1 METTEI
7 IISKANAIRFANRES
22 DDPFEAL
29 LSCEE
34 TYASKQGGYFE
45 QLWFDGDNILLQI
58 KAGLTAT
65 VVLTKYDEDLN
76 DSVITADNV
85 ETYATFKVY
94 EYLLDLKLDEYVY
107 FVATSEASEWRSEWQ
122 RMIAEDTSMML
133 LQWTNLD
140 DSSNTFEFDYLTT
153 LAIANVNYMRLDG
166 EMVNYGLGGES
177 TIYDNQNEKSKIK
190 GSIFRKLTFTSERIP
205 RQIAEIIA
213 IAMQHDRFLANSGG
227 YIAEDLPEIEMMGG
241 FCQLTSNLT
250 KNLVLGINTHDI
262 GFDCDSTT
270 TNMIENK
277 YEEAATGSGSFSV
290 SDGYGVT
297 QIIAKRIE
305 GAPILKIGSSVGGE
319 EIFREELLTYT
330 IPPLIDNNRYT
341 PDIEGTWTIYWD
353 VASGSADIFIQT
365 IKFNPNS

>member
-7 IISKANAIRFANRES
+7 IISKANAIRFANRNS

-34 TYASKQGGYFE
+34 SYASKQAGYHE
-45 QLWFDGDNILLQI
+45 QIWFDGDNILLQI

-140 DSSNTFEFDYLTT
+140 DSSNTFESDYLTT

-166 EMVNYGLGGES
+166 EMVNYGLGSES
-177 TIYDNQNEKSKIK
+177 TI
-190 GSIFRKLTFTSERIP
+190 
-205 RQIAEIIA
+205 
-213 IAMQHDRFLANSGG
+213 
-227 YIAEDLPEIEMMGG
+227 
-241 FCQLTSNLT
+241 
-250 KNLVLGINTHDI
+250 
-262 GFDCDSTT
+262 
-270 TNMIENK
+270 
-277 YEEAATGSGSFSV
+277 
-290 SDGYGVT
+290 
-297 QIIAKRIE
+297 
-305 GAPILKIGSSVGGE
+305 
-319 EIFREELLTYT
+319 
-330 IPPLIDNNRYT
+330 
-341 PDIEGTWTIYWD
+341 
-353 VASGSADIFIQT
+353 
-365 IKFNPNS
+365 